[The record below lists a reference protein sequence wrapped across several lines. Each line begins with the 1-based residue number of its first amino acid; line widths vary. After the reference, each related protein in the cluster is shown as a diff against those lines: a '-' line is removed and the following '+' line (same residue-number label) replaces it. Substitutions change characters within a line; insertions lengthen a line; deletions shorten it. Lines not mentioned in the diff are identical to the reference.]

1 MTGERNGKNV
11 WITQRQFLAHH
22 LTEEEGVR
30 HLSRTELHSS
40 LYGESQS
47 LECNFHVDLFVLN

>member
-1 MTGERNGKNV
+1 MIGERNGMNV
-11 WITQRQFLAHH
+11 RITQRQFLTHH

-30 HLSRTELHSS
+30 YLSRTEFHSS

-47 LECNFHVDLFVLN
+47 LE